1 MINVCVIGLGKWGK
15 KVLNSIK
22 KIKKIKSIQIVKNRR
37 DKTKVNLNNLNWV
50 FVTTPTN
57 NHYST
62 VKKYLKKKV
71 NVFCEKPLTNSIIK
85 DNFTQLKK
93 TIYFVQLG
101 IFAKQSEVDKIRAR
115 MLLLGFDLNLKKI
128 FFQGNI
134 ATKITLG
141 PYDENILKDIE
152 KILKKNNIK
161 YLVINE

>member
-1 MINVCVIGLGKWGK
+1 MRKLYRLAVFLGLI
-15 KVLNSIK
+15 LFLSFFYFSYSS
-22 KIKKIKSIQIVKNRR
+22 KISLLDKNFFAQYVKMLF
-37 DKTKVNLNNLNWV
+37 D
-50 FVTTPTN
+50 
-57 NHYST
+57 
-62 VKKYLKKKV
+62 
-71 NVFCEKPLTNSIIK
+71 NSIIK

>member
-1 MINVCVIGLGKWGK
+1 MRKLYRLATFLGLI
-15 KVLNSIK
+15 LFLSFFYFSYSS
-22 KIKKIKSIQIVKNRR
+22 KISLLDKNFFAQY
-37 DKTKVNLNNLNWV
+37 VNMLFN
-50 FVTTPTN
+50 
-57 NHYST
+57 
-62 VKKYLKKKV
+62 
-71 NVFCEKPLTNSIIK
+71 NSIIK

>member
-1 MINVCVIGLGKWGK
+1 MRKLYMLTVFLGLI
-15 KVLNSIK
+15 LFLSFFYFSYSS
-22 KIKKIKSIQIVKNRR
+22 KISLLDKNFFAQY
-37 DKTKVNLNNLNWV
+37 VNML
-50 FVTTPTN
+50 FD
-57 NHYST
+57 
-62 VKKYLKKKV
+62 
-71 NVFCEKPLTNSIIK
+71 NSIIK

-115 MLLLGFDLNLKKI
+115 MMLLGFDLNLKKI

-134 ATKITLG
+134 ATKITLV

-161 YLVINE
+161 YLVIN

>member
-1 MINVCVIGLGKWGK
+1 MRKLYRLAVFLGLILFLSFFYFSYSSKISLIDK
-15 KVLNSIK
+15 KFFS
-22 KIKKIKSIQIVKNRR
+22 QY
-37 DKTKVNLNNLNWV
+37 VNML
-50 FVTTPTN
+50 FD
-57 NHYST
+57 
-62 VKKYLKKKV
+62 
-71 NVFCEKPLTNSIIK
+71 NSIIK

-134 ATKITLG
+134 VTKITLG

>member
-1 MINVCVIGLGKWGK
+1 MRKLYRLAVFLGLI
-15 KVLNSIK
+15 LFLSFFYFSYSS
-22 KIKKIKSIQIVKNRR
+22 KISLLDKNFFAQY
-37 DKTKVNLNNLNWV
+37 VNML
-50 FVTTPTN
+50 FD
-57 NHYST
+57 
-62 VKKYLKKKV
+62 
-71 NVFCEKPLTNSIIK
+71 NSIIK

-128 FFQGNI
+128 FFEGNI

>member
-1 MINVCVIGLGKWGK
+1 MRKLCRLAVFLGLI
-15 KVLNSIK
+15 LFLSFFYFSYSS
-22 KIKKIKSIQIVKNRR
+22 KISLLDKNFFAQY
-37 DKTKVNLNNLNWV
+37 VNILFN
-50 FVTTPTN
+50 
-57 NHYST
+57 
-62 VKKYLKKKV
+62 
-71 NVFCEKPLTNSIIK
+71 NSIIK
-85 DNFTQLKK
+85 DNFTQLNK

>member
-1 MINVCVIGLGKWGK
+1 MRKLYRLAVFLGLI
-15 KVLNSIK
+15 LFLSFFYFSYSS
-22 KIKKIKSIQIVKNRR
+22 KISLLDKNFFAQYVKMLF
-37 DKTKVNLNNLNWV
+37 D
-50 FVTTPTN
+50 
-57 NHYST
+57 
-62 VKKYLKKKV
+62 
-71 NVFCEKPLTNSIIK
+71 NSIIK
-85 DNFTQLKK
+85 DNFTHLKK

>member
-1 MINVCVIGLGKWGK
+1 MRKLYRLVVFLCLILF
-15 KVLNSIK
+15 LSFFYFSNSS
-22 KIKKIKSIQIVKNRR
+22 KISLLDKNFFAQY
-37 DKTKVNLNNLNWV
+37 VNML
-50 FVTTPTN
+50 FD
-57 NHYST
+57 
-62 VKKYLKKKV
+62 
-71 NVFCEKPLTNSIIK
+71 NSIIK

-115 MLLLGFDLNLKKI
+115 MMLLGFDLNLKKI
-128 FFQGNI
+128 FFQGNF

>member
-1 MINVCVIGLGKWGK
+1 MRKLYRLAVFLGLI
-15 KVLNSIK
+15 LFLSFFYFSYSS
-22 KIKKIKSIQIVKNRR
+22 KISLLDKNFFA
-37 DKTKVNLNNLNWV
+37 KYVNML
-50 FVTTPTN
+50 FD
-57 NHYST
+57 
-62 VKKYLKKKV
+62 
-71 NVFCEKPLTNSIIK
+71 NSIIK
-85 DNFTQLKK
+85 DNFAQLKK

-115 MLLLGFDLNLKKI
+115 MMLLGFDLNLKKI

>member
-1 MINVCVIGLGKWGK
+1 MQKLYRLAVFLGLI
-15 KVLNSIK
+15 LFLSFFYFSYSS
-22 KIKKIKSIQIVKNRR
+22 KISLLDKNFFSQY
-37 DKTKVNLNNLNWV
+37 VNML
-50 FVTTPTN
+50 FD
-57 NHYST
+57 
-62 VKKYLKKKV
+62 
-71 NVFCEKPLTNSIIK
+71 NSIIK

>member
-1 MINVCVIGLGKWGK
+1 MRKLYRLTVFLGLI
-15 KVLNSIK
+15 LFLSFFYFSYSS
-22 KIKKIKSIQIVKNRR
+22 KISLLDKNFFAQYVKMLF
-37 DKTKVNLNNLNWV
+37 D
-50 FVTTPTN
+50 
-57 NHYST
+57 
-62 VKKYLKKKV
+62 
-71 NVFCEKPLTNSIIK
+71 NSIIK

-134 ATKITLG
+134 VTKITLG
-141 PYDENILKDIE
+141 PYDENVLKDIE

>member
-1 MINVCVIGLGKWGK
+1 MRKLYRLAVFLGLI
-15 KVLNSIK
+15 LFLSFFYFSYSS
-22 KIKKIKSIQIVKNRR
+22 KISLLDKNFFAQY
-37 DKTKVNLNNLNWV
+37 VNML
-50 FVTTPTN
+50 FD
-57 NHYST
+57 
-62 VKKYLKKKV
+62 
-71 NVFCEKPLTNSIIK
+71 NSIIK
-85 DNFTQLKK
+85 DNFTELKK

>member
-1 MINVCVIGLGKWGK
+1 MRKLYRLAVFLGLI
-15 KVLNSIK
+15 LFLSFFYFSYSS
-22 KIKKIKSIQIVKNRR
+22 KISLLDKNFFAQYVKMLF
-37 DKTKVNLNNLNWV
+37 D
-50 FVTTPTN
+50 
-57 NHYST
+57 
-62 VKKYLKKKV
+62 
-71 NVFCEKPLTNSIIK
+71 NSIIK

-101 IFAKQSEVDKIRAR
+101 IFAKQSEVDKIRAN

>member
-1 MINVCVIGLGKWGK
+1 MQKLYRLAVFLGLI
-15 KVLNSIK
+15 LFLSFFYFSYSS
-22 KIKKIKSIQIVKNRR
+22 KISLLDKNFFAQY
-37 DKTKVNLNNLNWV
+37 VNML
-50 FVTTPTN
+50 FD
-57 NHYST
+57 
-62 VKKYLKKKV
+62 
-71 NVFCEKPLTNSIIK
+71 NSIIK

-128 FFQGNI
+128 FFQEKI

>member
-1 MINVCVIGLGKWGK
+1 MRKLYRLVVFLCLILF
-15 KVLNSIK
+15 LSFFYFSNSS
-22 KIKKIKSIQIVKNRR
+22 KISLLDKNFFAQY
-37 DKTKVNLNNLNWV
+37 VNML
-50 FVTTPTN
+50 FD
-57 NHYST
+57 
-62 VKKYLKKKV
+62 
-71 NVFCEKPLTNSIIK
+71 NSIIK

-115 MLLLGFDLNLKKI
+115 MLLLGFDLNLNKI

-141 PYDENILKDIE
+141 PYDENILNDIE

-161 YLVINE
+161 YFVINE

>member
-1 MINVCVIGLGKWGK
+1 MQKLYRLAVFLGLI
-15 KVLNSIK
+15 LFLSFFYFSYSS
-22 KIKKIKSIQIVKNRR
+22 KISRLDKNFFAQYANMLF
-37 DKTKVNLNNLNWV
+37 D
-50 FVTTPTN
+50 
-57 NHYST
+57 
-62 VKKYLKKKV
+62 
-71 NVFCEKPLTNSIIK
+71 NSIIK

-93 TIYFVQLG
+93 TLYFVQLG

>member
-1 MINVCVIGLGKWGK
+1 MGLI
-15 KVLNSIK
+15 LFLSFFYFSYSS
-22 KIKKIKSIQIVKNRR
+22 KISLLDKNFFA
-37 DKTKVNLNNLNWV
+37 KYVNML
-50 FVTTPTN
+50 FD
-57 NHYST
+57 
-62 VKKYLKKKV
+62 
-71 NVFCEKPLTNSIIK
+71 NSIIK

>member
-1 MINVCVIGLGKWGK
+1 MRKLYRLAVFLGLI
-15 KVLNSIK
+15 LFLSFFYFSYSS
-22 KIKKIKSIQIVKNRR
+22 KISLLDKNFFAQY
-37 DKTKVNLNNLNWV
+37 VNML
-50 FVTTPTN
+50 FD
-57 NHYST
+57 
-62 VKKYLKKKV
+62 
-71 NVFCEKPLTNSIIK
+71 NSIIK
-85 DNFTQLKK
+85 DNFTELKK

-115 MLLLGFDLNLKKI
+115 MMLLGFDLNLKKI
-128 FFQGNI
+128 FFQGNF

>member
-1 MINVCVIGLGKWGK
+1 MRKLYRLAVFLGLILFLGFFYF
-15 KVLNSIK
+15 SYSS
-22 KIKKIKSIQIVKNRR
+22 KISLLDKNFFAQY
-37 DKTKVNLNNLNWV
+37 VNILFN
-50 FVTTPTN
+50 
-57 NHYST
+57 
-62 VKKYLKKKV
+62 
-71 NVFCEKPLTNSIIK
+71 NSIIK
-85 DNFTQLKK
+85 DNFTQLNK

-115 MLLLGFDLNLKKI
+115 MMLLGFDLNLKKI
-128 FFQGNI
+128 FFQGNF

>member
-1 MINVCVIGLGKWGK
+1 MRKLYRLAVFLGLI
-15 KVLNSIK
+15 LFLSFFYFSYSS
-22 KIKKIKSIQIVKNRR
+22 KISLLDKNFFAQY
-37 DKTKVNLNNLNWV
+37 VNML
-50 FVTTPTN
+50 FD
-57 NHYST
+57 
-62 VKKYLKKKV
+62 
-71 NVFCEKPLTNSIIK
+71 NSIIK

-128 FFQGNI
+128 FFEGNI

-152 KILKKNNIK
+152 KTLKKNNIK

>member
-1 MINVCVIGLGKWGK
+1 MQKLYRLAVFLGLI
-15 KVLNSIK
+15 LFLSFFYFSYSS
-22 KIKKIKSIQIVKNRR
+22 KISLLDKNFFSQY
-37 DKTKVNLNNLNWV
+37 VNILFDNR
-50 FVTTPTN
+50 
-57 NHYST
+57 
-62 VKKYLKKKV
+62 
-71 NVFCEKPLTNSIIK
+71 IIK
-85 DNFTQLKK
+85 DNFTQLEK

-115 MLLLGFDLNLKKI
+115 ILLLGFDLNLKKI

>member
-1 MINVCVIGLGKWGK
+1 MRKLYRLAVFLGLI
-15 KVLNSIK
+15 LFLSFFYFSYSS
-22 KIKKIKSIQIVKNRR
+22 KISPLDKNFFAQYVKMLF
-37 DKTKVNLNNLNWV
+37 D
-50 FVTTPTN
+50 
-57 NHYST
+57 
-62 VKKYLKKKV
+62 
-71 NVFCEKPLTNSIIK
+71 NSIIK

>member
-1 MINVCVIGLGKWGK
+1 MRRLYRLAVFLGLI
-15 KVLNSIK
+15 LFLSFFFFSYSS
-22 KIKKIKSIQIVKNRR
+22 KISLLDKNFFARY
-37 DKTKVNLNNLNWV
+37 VNTLFDNN
-50 FVTTPTN
+50 
-57 NHYST
+57 
-62 VKKYLKKKV
+62 
-71 NVFCEKPLTNSIIK
+71 IIK

-152 KILKKNNIK
+152 EILKKNNIK

>member
-1 MINVCVIGLGKWGK
+1 MRRLYRLAVFLGLI
-15 KVLNSIK
+15 LILSFFYFSYSS
-22 KIKKIKSIQIVKNRR
+22 KISLLDKNFFAQYVNTLF
-37 DKTKVNLNNLNWV
+37 DKN
-50 FVTTPTN
+50 
-57 NHYST
+57 
-62 VKKYLKKKV
+62 
-71 NVFCEKPLTNSIIK
+71 IIE

-101 IFAKQSEVDKIRAR
+101 IFAKQSEVDKIKAR

-141 PYDENILKDIE
+141 PYDENILKDIK
-152 KILKKNNIK
+152 KILNKNNIK

>member
-1 MINVCVIGLGKWGK
+1 MRKLYRLAVFLGLI
-15 KVLNSIK
+15 LFLSFFYFSYSS
-22 KIKKIKSIQIVKNRR
+22 KISLLDKNFFAQYVKMLF
-37 DKTKVNLNNLNWV
+37 D
-50 FVTTPTN
+50 
-57 NHYST
+57 
-62 VKKYLKKKV
+62 
-71 NVFCEKPLTNSIIK
+71 NSIIK

-115 MLLLGFDLNLKKI
+115 MLLLGSDLNLKKI

-134 ATKITLG
+134 VTKITLG
-141 PYDENILKDIE
+141 PYDENVLKDIE

>member
-1 MINVCVIGLGKWGK
+1 MRKLYRLAVFLGLILFLSFFYFSYSSKISLLDKNFFAQYVNMIF
-15 KVLNSIK
+15 
-22 KIKKIKSIQIVKNRR
+22 
-37 DKTKVNLNNLNWV
+37 D
-50 FVTTPTN
+50 
-57 NHYST
+57 
-62 VKKYLKKKV
+62 
-71 NVFCEKPLTNSIIK
+71 NSIIK

-161 YLVINE
+161 YLVIDE

>member
-1 MINVCVIGLGKWGK
+1 MRKLYRLAVFLGLI
-15 KVLNSIK
+15 LFLSFFYFSYSS
-22 KIKKIKSIQIVKNRR
+22 KISLLDKNFFA
-37 DKTKVNLNNLNWV
+37 KYVNML
-50 FVTTPTN
+50 FD
-57 NHYST
+57 
-62 VKKYLKKKV
+62 
-71 NVFCEKPLTNSIIK
+71 NSIIK

>member
-1 MINVCVIGLGKWGK
+1 MRKLYRLAVFLGLI
-15 KVLNSIK
+15 LFLSFFYFSYSS
-22 KIKKIKSIQIVKNRR
+22 KISLLDKNFFAQY
-37 DKTKVNLNNLNWV
+37 VNML
-50 FVTTPTN
+50 FD
-57 NHYST
+57 
-62 VKKYLKKKV
+62 
-71 NVFCEKPLTNSIIK
+71 NSIIK

-128 FFQGNI
+128 YFQGNI
-134 ATKITLG
+134 ATKITLV

>member
-1 MINVCVIGLGKWGK
+1 MRRLYRLAVFLGLILFLSFFYFSYSSKISLLDKNFFAQYINTL
-15 KVLNSIK
+15 S
-22 KIKKIKSIQIVKNRR
+22 
-37 DKTKVNLNNLNWV
+37 DNN
-50 FVTTPTN
+50 
-57 NHYST
+57 
-62 VKKYLKKKV
+62 
-71 NVFCEKPLTNSIIK
+71 IIK

-101 IFAKQSEVDKIRAR
+101 IFAKQSEVDKIKAR

-141 PYDENILKDIE
+141 PYDENILKDIK
-152 KILKKNNIK
+152 KILNKNNIK

>member
-1 MINVCVIGLGKWGK
+1 MRKLYRLTVFLGLILFLSFFYFSYSSKISLLDKNFFAQYVNMIF
-15 KVLNSIK
+15 
-22 KIKKIKSIQIVKNRR
+22 
-37 DKTKVNLNNLNWV
+37 D
-50 FVTTPTN
+50 
-57 NHYST
+57 
-62 VKKYLKKKV
+62 
-71 NVFCEKPLTNSIIK
+71 NSIIK
-85 DNFTQLKK
+85 DNFTKLKK

>member
-1 MINVCVIGLGKWGK
+1 MQRLYRLAVSLGLILFLSFFYFSYSSKISLLDKNFFAQYINTLSDD
-15 KVLNSIK
+15 N
-22 KIKKIKSIQIVKNRR
+22 
-37 DKTKVNLNNLNWV
+37 
-50 FVTTPTN
+50 
-57 NHYST
+57 
-62 VKKYLKKKV
+62 
-71 NVFCEKPLTNSIIK
+71 IIK

-101 IFAKQSEVDKIRAR
+101 IFAKQSEVDKIKAR

-141 PYDENILKDIE
+141 PYDENILKDIK
-152 KILKKNNIK
+152 KILNKNNIK

>member
-1 MINVCVIGLGKWGK
+1 MQKLYRLAVFLGLI
-15 KVLNSIK
+15 LFLSFFYFSYSS
-22 KIKKIKSIQIVKNRR
+22 KISLLDKNFFAQY
-37 DKTKVNLNNLNWV
+37 VNILFN
-50 FVTTPTN
+50 
-57 NHYST
+57 
-62 VKKYLKKKV
+62 
-71 NVFCEKPLTNSIIK
+71 NSIIK
-85 DNFTQLKK
+85 DNLTQLKK

>member
-1 MINVCVIGLGKWGK
+1 MQKLYRLAVFLGLI
-15 KVLNSIK
+15 LFLSFFYFSYSS
-22 KIKKIKSIQIVKNRR
+22 KISLLDKNFFA
-37 DKTKVNLNNLNWV
+37 KYVNML
-50 FVTTPTN
+50 FD
-57 NHYST
+57 
-62 VKKYLKKKV
+62 
-71 NVFCEKPLTNSIIK
+71 NSIIK
-85 DNFTQLKK
+85 DNFAQLKK

>member
-1 MINVCVIGLGKWGK
+1 MRKLYRLAVFLGLI
-15 KVLNSIK
+15 LFLSFFYFSYSS
-22 KIKKIKSIQIVKNRR
+22 KISLLDKNFFAQY
-37 DKTKVNLNNLNWV
+37 VNML
-50 FVTTPTN
+50 FD
-57 NHYST
+57 
-62 VKKYLKKKV
+62 
-71 NVFCEKPLTNSIIK
+71 NSIIK

-128 FFQGNI
+128 FFQGNVV
-134 ATKITLG
+134 TKITLG

>member
-1 MINVCVIGLGKWGK
+1 MRKLYRLAVFFGLILFLSFFYFSYSSKISLIDK
-15 KVLNSIK
+15 KFFS
-22 KIKKIKSIQIVKNRR
+22 QY
-37 DKTKVNLNNLNWV
+37 VNML
-50 FVTTPTN
+50 FD
-57 NHYST
+57 
-62 VKKYLKKKV
+62 
-71 NVFCEKPLTNSIIK
+71 NSIIK

-128 FFQGNI
+128 FFQGNVV
-134 ATKITLG
+134 TKITLG